1 MYRSPLYKQNGFK
14 NSILF
19 DEWYK
24 YTDNMAIIRYDAI
37 ITVELNFLVEHKYDA
52 KLEWF
57 DVYWIHAD
65 WLNMSIVQLTID
77 ATH

>member
-52 KLEWF
+52 KLE
-57 DVYWIHAD
+57 
-65 WLNMSIVQLTID
+65 
-77 ATH
+77 